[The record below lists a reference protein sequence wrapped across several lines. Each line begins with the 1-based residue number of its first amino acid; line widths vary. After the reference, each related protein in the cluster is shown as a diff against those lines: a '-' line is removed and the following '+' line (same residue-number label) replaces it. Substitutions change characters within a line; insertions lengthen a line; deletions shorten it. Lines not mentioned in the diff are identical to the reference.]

1 MQNRIIEKRALKE
14 LSYFLYKEKA
24 MINIRLG
31 LFETNSSSMHTLTLI
46 MDKSMFAE
54 WKQNPEER
62 FLKINN
68 NGVDT
73 LVPEDFSLVSRDY
86 ILENST
92 TKAFEGEDDEFYYL
106 VYDVDCLIFDEDFVR
121 IVNNLDNYVII
132 KYESY

>member
-1 MQNRIIEKRALKE
+1 
-14 LSYFLYKEKA
+14 

-31 LFETNSSSMHTLTLI
+31 LFETNSSSVHTLTLI

-62 FLKINN
+62 FLKIDNDS
-68 NGVDT
+68 VDT

-92 TKAFEGEDDEFYYL
+92 TAFEGEDDEFYYL
-106 VYDVDCLIFDEDFVR
+106 VYDADCLLFDEDFIR
-121 IVNNLDNYVII
+121 IVNNLDNYIII

>member
-1 MQNRIIEKRALKE
+1 
-14 LSYFLYKEKA
+14 

-31 LFETNSSSMHTLTLI
+31 LFETNSSSTHTLTLI

-62 FLKINN
+62 FLSINN
-68 NGVDT
+68 TKIDT

-92 TKAFEGEDDEFYYL
+92 TNAFEGEDDEFYYL
-106 VYDVDCLIFDEDFVR
+106 VYDADCLLFDEDFIR
-121 IVNNLDNYVII
+121 IVNNLDNYIII

>member
-1 MQNRIIEKRALKE
+1 MLNVR
-14 LSYFLYKEKA
+14 Y
-24 MINIRLG
+24 G
-31 LFETNSSSMHTLTLI
+31 LFETNSSSVHTLTLV
-46 MDKSMFAE
+46 MDKSMYDE

-62 FLKINN
+62 FLSINN
-68 NGVDT
+68 YGTDT

-106 VYDVDCLIFDEDFVR
+106 VYDANCLLFDEECLK
-121 IVNNLDNYVII
+121 IINHLDNYVIV

>member
-1 MQNRIIEKRALKE
+1 ML
-14 LSYFLYKEKA
+14 
-24 MINIRLG
+24 NIRLG
-31 LFETNSSSMHTLTLI
+31 LFETNSSSTHTLTLI

-68 NGVDT
+68 NGADT

-86 ILENST
+86 ILENSNT
-92 TKAFEGEDDEFYYL
+92 TAFEGEDDELYYF
-106 VYDVDCLIFDEDFVR
+106 VYDADCLLFDEDFIR
-121 IVNNLDNYVII
+121 IVNNLDNYIII

>member
-1 MQNRIIEKRALKE
+1 
-14 LSYFLYKEKA
+14 

-31 LFETNSSSMHTLTLI
+31 LFETNSSSVHTLTLI

-62 FLKINN
+62 FLRINN
-68 NGVDT
+68 HGVDT
-73 LVPEDFSLVSRDY
+73 LVPEDFSLVSKDY

-106 VYDVDCLIFDEDFVR
+106 VYDADCLLFDDDCLK
-121 IVNNLDNYVII
+121 IVNYLDNYII
-132 KYESY
+132 IEYETY

>member
-1 MQNRIIEKRALKE
+1 
-14 LSYFLYKEKA
+14 

-86 ILENST
+86 ILENSNT
-92 TKAFEGEDDEFYYL
+92 DVYRHEDDEFYYL
-106 VYDVDCLIFDEDFVR
+106 VNVLDCISFDEECLKIINHF
-121 IVNNLDNYVII
+121 DNYVIV
-132 KYESY
+132 KYEYY

>member
-1 MQNRIIEKRALKE
+1 
-14 LSYFLYKEKA
+14 

-31 LFETNSSSMHTLTLI
+31 LFETNSSSVHTLTLI

-68 NGVDT
+68 NDVDT

-92 TKAFEGEDDEFYYL
+92 ATAFEGEDDEFYYL
-106 VYDVDCLIFDEDFVR
+106 VYDADCLLFDEDFIR

-132 KYESY
+132 KYETY

>member
-1 MQNRIIEKRALKE
+1 
-14 LSYFLYKEKA
+14 

-31 LFETNSSSMHTLTLI
+31 LFETNSSSTHTLTFI
-46 MDKSMFAE
+46 MDKSMFNE

-62 FLKINN
+62 FLSINN
-68 NGVDT
+68 DSADI

-106 VYDVDCLIFDEDFVR
+106 VYDADCLLFDDDCLK
-121 IVNNLDNYVII
+121 IVNYLDNYII
-132 KYESY
+132 IEYETY